1 LKKSL
6 VLNSPAEKLL
16 NIIFV
21 CVILWLLREVQD
33 VLGHLRIIYNAGFH
47 SPAGCYFSSE
57 ERSSQMNVLAIHTNF
72 WSLLA
77 FLLYVLMMMSVGII
91 TVRFSSRGLGEFFLG
106 GRQMKSFVV
115 ALSAVTSGRSA
126 WLLIG
131 VSGLAFTRGVSAVWA
146 VVGYIVV
153 ELFMFVFPGKRL
165 RYFTG
170 KMGDI
175 TIPDYMESRF
185 EDSKHLL
192 RLFSLIPIL
201 IFMTAYVS
209 AQFNAGGKSLAASF
223 NITSFQGILITAAIV
238 IFYTVLGGFVAVCWT
253 DMLQGLFMIFALM
266 ILPIIAIIHF
276 GGIGKL
282 LSTLGNVSPGYIDTF
297 SISIGALIS
306 YLGIGFGSPG
316 NPHILN
322 KYMSIENPE
331 KLNKTGLIGTIWN
344 VLMAWGAVFI
354 GLAGRAIYQ
363 DVANLPNKDPENVYP
378 LLGSQQLHPFVFGLT
393 IAAIFAA
400 IMSTASSQLLV
411 ASSAVV
417 RDFYQK
423 IMAKGKNIPEKRLVL
438 ISRAVT
444 FLVALVALI
453 FAAYANKLVFYLV
466 LFAWG
471 GLGAAFGP
479 SLLLSLYWKK
489 TSREAVIA
497 GILVGSLT
505 EIIWYLIPSLKS
517 IVSEW
522 VPAFI
527 LSFLAVVIVSFLT
540 QPPQRTEEFM
550 EFMKGK

>member
-1 LKKSL
+1 M
-6 VLNSPAEKLL
+6 
-16 NIIFV
+16 NI
-21 CVILWLLREVQD
+21 L
-33 VLGHLRIIYNAGFH
+33 
-47 SPAGCYFSSE
+47 S
-57 ERSSQMNVLAIHTNF
+57 IHTNP
-72 WSLLA
+72 WALA
-77 FLLYVLMMMSVGII
+77 AFILYVLMMVSVGII
-91 TVRFSSRGLGEFFLG
+91 SARFSSKGIGEFFLG
-106 GRQMKSFVV
+106 GRKMKSFVV
-115 ALSAVTSGRSA
+115 ALAAVTSGRSA

-185 EDSKHLL
+185 EDRKHLL

-223 NITSFQGILITAAIV
+223 NVTPFQGILITAAIV

-266 ILPIIAIIHF
+266 ILPVIAIIHF
-276 GGIGKL
+276 GGLGKL
-282 LSTLGNVSPGYIDTF
+282 LSTLQNVSPGYIDTF

-354 GLAGRAIYQ
+354 GLVGRAIYQ
-363 DVANLPNKDPENVYP
+363 DVVNLPNKDPENVYP
-378 LLGSQQLHPFVFGLT
+378 LLGSQHLHPFLFGLT

-423 IMAKGKNIPEKRLVL
+423 IMAKDKIIPEKRLVL
-438 ISRAVT
+438 TSRVIT

-479 SLLLSLYWKK
+479 SIILSLYWKRITK
-489 TSREAVIA
+489 EGVIA
-497 GILVGSLT
+497 GILVGTIT
-505 EIIWYLIPSLKS
+505 EIVWYLIPSLKAM
-517 IVSEW
+517 VSEW

-527 LSFLAVVIVSFLT
+527 LSFITVILVSQT
-540 QPPQRTEEFM
+540 TRPPLRAEEFM
-550 EFMKGK
+550 QYMKGRY

>member
-1 LKKSL
+1 MTS
-6 VLNSPAEKLL
+6 VS
-16 NIIFV
+16 
-21 CVILWLLREVQD
+21 
-33 VLGHLRIIYNAGFH
+33 
-47 SPAGCYFSSE
+47 
-57 ERSSQMNVLAIHTNF
+57 IHTNY
-72 WSLLA
+72 WALLA
-77 FLLYVLMMMSVGII
+77 FLIYVLMMVSVGII
-91 TVRFSSRGLGEFFLG
+91 TARFSSRGIGEFFLG
-106 GRQMKSFVV
+106 GRKMKSLVV
-115 ALSAVTSGRSA
+115 ALSAVASGRSA

-185 EDSKHLL
+185 EDRKHLL
-192 RLFSLIPIL
+192 RIFSLIPIL

-223 NITSFQGILITAAIV
+223 NVTPWQGVLITAAIV
-238 IFYTVLGGFVAVCWT
+238 IFYTVLGGFMAVCWT
-253 DMLQGLFMIFALM
+253 DTLQAFFMIFALM

-276 GGIGKL
+276 GG
-282 LSTLGNVSPGYIDTF
+282 LGRLFSVLKDVSPGYLDTF
-297 SISIGALIS
+297 SISAGALIS

-322 KYMSIENPE
+322 KYMSIEDPE
-331 KLNKTGLIGTIWN
+331 KLNKTGLIGTVWN
-344 VLMAWGAVFI
+344 VLMAWGAIFI
-354 GLAGRAIYQ
+354 GLAGRALYR
-363 DVANLPNKDPENVYP
+363 DVVNLPNQDPENVYP
-378 LLGSQQLHPFVFGLT
+378 LLGSQHLHPFLFGLT

-417 RDFYQK
+417 RDAYQK
-423 IMAKGKNIPEKRLVL
+423 IFLRNKQVSEKKLVF
-438 ISRAVT
+438 ISRLFT
-444 FLVALVALI
+444 LVVAIIALL

-479 SLLLSLYWKK
+479 SIILSLYWKK
-489 TSREAVIA
+489 TTRAGVIT

-505 EIIWYLIPSLKS
+505 EIVWYLIPSLKAV
-517 IVSEW
+517 VSEW

-527 LSFLAVVIVSFLT
+527 LSFISVVVVSHLT
-540 QPPQRTEEFM
+540 SPPARAEEFM
-550 EFMKGK
+550 EYMKGK

>member
-1 LKKSL
+1 M
-6 VLNSPAEKLL
+6 
-16 NIIFV
+16 
-21 CVILWLLREVQD
+21 
-33 VLGHLRIIYNAGFH
+33 
-47 SPAGCYFSSE
+47 SSV
-57 ERSSQMNVLAIHTNF
+57 SIHTNY
-72 WSLLA
+72 WALSA
-77 FLLYVLMMMSVGII
+77 FLIYVLMMVSVGII
-91 TVRFSSRGLGEFFLG
+91 TARFSSRGIGEFFLG
-106 GRQMKSFVV
+106 GRKMKSLVV
-115 ALSAVTSGRSA
+115 ALAAVTSGRSA

-153 ELFMFVFPGKRL
+153 ELFMFIFPGKRL

-185 EDSKHLL
+185 EDHKHLL
-192 RLFSLIPIL
+192 RIFSLVPIL

-223 NITSFQGILITAAIV
+223 NITPLQGVLITAGIV
-238 IFYTVLGGFVAVCWT
+238 IFYTVLGGFMAVCWT
-253 DMLQGLFMIFALM
+253 DTLQAFFMIFALM
-266 ILPIIAIIHF
+266 ILPIIAIVHF
-276 GGIGKL
+276 GGLGKL
-282 LSTLGNVSPGYIDTF
+282 LTTLKDVSPGYLDTF
-297 SISIGALIS
+297 SISVGALIS

-322 KYMSIENPE
+322 KYMSIEDPE

-344 VLMAWGAVFI
+344 VLMAWGAIFI
-354 GLAGRAIYQ
+354 GLTGRAIYQ
-363 DVANLPNKDPENVYP
+363 DVANLPGKDPENVYP
-378 LLGSQQLHPFVFGLT
+378 LLGSQHLHPFLFGLT

-417 RDFYQK
+417 RDAYQK
-423 IMAKGKNIPEKRLVL
+423 ILLKNRQVSEKKLVE
-438 ISRAVT
+438 ISRLFT
-444 FLVALVALI
+444 LLVAIVALL

-479 SLLLSLYWKK
+479 SILLSLYWKRITK
-489 TSREAVIA
+489 AGVIS

-505 EIIWYLIPSLKS
+505 EIVWYLVPALKNL
-517 IVSEW
+517 VSEW

-527 LSFLAVVIVSFLT
+527 LSFLTVVAVSLFT
-540 QPPQRTEEFM
+540 APPDRAGEFM
-550 EFMKGK
+550 EYMKGK